1 MAHHESDPLEQYY
14 KKIQTH
20 GRPLASFKK
29 GSIIHANV
37 AMSPVRS
44 QYTYTLEA
52 DPGQGFD
59 PLFKPYMSPAE
70 ILAMGAFEGKYLNDS
85 YNEFPAEWFIQAA
98 ALNKLRPAPLGPD
111 PTINYFGVKSR
122 LPLTEWRKSG
132 WAPRK
137 GGSGLLGDPK
147 QNPDE
152 RGWFQWYCRYW
163 MGRRIPELDAK
174 QIARWRSF
182 KRHSG
187 AVRKGCPPRKLSCR
201 PVERQALLH
210 WAYNPFI

>member
-111 PTINYFGVKSR
+111 PTIN
-122 LPLTEWRKSG
+122 
-132 WAPRK
+132 
-137 GGSGLLGDPK
+137 
-147 QNPDE
+147 
-152 RGWFQWYCRYW
+152 
-163 MGRRIPELDAK
+163 
-174 QIARWRSF
+174 
-182 KRHSG
+182 
-187 AVRKGCPPRKLSCR
+187 
-201 PVERQALLH
+201 
-210 WAYNPFI
+210 